1 MAICRLFDLRDGPLK
16 TRNLSNRVLLRLIST
31 VRVLQVQ
38 SWWYLIMSALQD
50 DEETQ
55 KRGIVDIIYHVQ
67 HASNEKDRQMITN
80 GSKYV

>member
-1 MAICRLFDLRDGPLK
+1 
-16 TRNLSNRVLLRLIST
+16 
-31 VRVLQVQ
+31 
-38 SWWYLIMSALQD
+38 MSALQD

-80 GSKYV
+80 GSKYVYVVYVVMMTLIDFVVCYQ

>member
-1 MAICRLFDLRDGPLK
+1 
-16 TRNLSNRVLLRLIST
+16 
-31 VRVLQVQ
+31 
-38 SWWYLIMSALQD
+38 MSALQD

-67 HASNEKDRQMITN
+67 HASSEKDRQMITN

>member
-1 MAICRLFDLRDGPLK
+1 MRERERERDGDFSVAPKKNTKSHKSRAYL
-16 TRNLSNRVLLRLIST
+16 RVF
-31 VRVLQVQ
+31 QVQ

-50 DEETQ
+50 DEEPQ